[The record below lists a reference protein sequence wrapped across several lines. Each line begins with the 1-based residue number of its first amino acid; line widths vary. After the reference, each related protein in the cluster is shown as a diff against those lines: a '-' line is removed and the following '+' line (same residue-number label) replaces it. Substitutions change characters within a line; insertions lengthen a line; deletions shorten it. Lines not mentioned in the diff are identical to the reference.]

1 MKSLITSQNSQVK
14 SLDGKVYI
22 VSNGLEQELRLGDAL
37 PQGSEILLAD
47 NANLELQ
54 LQDGSSFNSGEFSAP
69 NESVSDAEIQQLQD
83 LIAAGDDPTADLPAT
98 AAGGAPGNEGDSGFV
113 SLVRD
118 GAEALAGAGYDSQTI
133 LFSTGAAVN
142 GGSEGFNLVAIANN
156 DVQQIAEDT
165 TATGNVLDNDSDNLG
180 QTEVT
185 SFIIDGVEYGAG
197 TSITLTSGTF
207 TLNADGSYIFTP
219 AGNWNGEVPVIS
231 YSTNVGTTATLTI
244 VVTPVDDATNAVNDF
259 NTVAEDTVAS
269 GNVLDNDSDVDD
281 DLTVVSFEVNGNS
294 YSAGD
299 SVELDGGT
307 LVLNAD
313 GSYSFTPNDNWN
325 GNVPVVTYTTNTG
338 ATATLTIVVTPV
350 DDATNAVNDF
360 NTVAEDTVASGNV
373 LDNDSDVDD
382 ELSVVSF
389 TIAGDETVY
398 SAGDSVELDGGT
410 LVLNADGSYSFTP
423 NADWNGNVPVV
434 TYTTNTGATATL
446 TIVVTPV
453 DDATNAVNDFNTV
466 AEDTVASGNV
476 LDNDSDVDDEL
487 SVVSFTIAGDETVY
501 SAGDSVEL
509 DGGTL
514 VLNADG
520 SYSFT
525 PNADWNGNV
534 PVVTYTTN
542 TGATATLTIVV
553 TPVDDATNAVND
565 FNTAAEDTVA
575 SGNVLDNDSDV
586 DDDLTVVSFEVNGN
600 SYSAGDSVELDG
612 GTLVLNADGSYSFT
626 PNDNWNGNVPVVTYT
641 TNTGATATLTIVV
654 TPVDDATNAVNDFNT
669 VAEDTVASGNVLDND
684 SDVDDE
690 LSVVSF
696 EVNGNSYS
704 AGDSVELDGGTL
716 VLNADGSYSFTPN
729 ADWNGNVPVVTYTT
743 NTGATATL
751 TIVVTPVDDATN
763 AVNDFNTVAEDTV
776 ASGNVLDNDSDVDDE
791 LSVVSFEVN
800 GNSYSAGDSVELD
813 GGTLVLNADGSYSFT
828 PNDNWNGN
836 VPVVTYTTN
845 TGATATLTI
854 VVTPVDD
861 ATNAVNDF
869 NTVAEDTVASGN
881 VLDNDSDIDSELS
894 VVSFEVN
901 GNSYSAGDSVEL
913 DGGTLVLNAD
923 GSYSFTPNADW
934 NGNVP
939 VVTYTTNTG
948 ATATLTIVVTPVDD
962 ATNAVNDFN
971 TVAEDTVAS
980 GNVLDNDSDVDDELS
995 VVSFEVN
1002 GNSYS
1007 AGDSVELD
1015 GGTLVLNADGSYSFT
1030 PNADWNGNVPVV
1042 TYTTNTGATAT
1053 LTIVVTPVDDATN
1066 AVNDFNTVAEDTVAS
1081 GNVLDND
1088 SDVDDELSVV
1098 SFEVNGNSY
1107 SAGDSVELDGGTLV
1121 LNADGSYSFTPNADW
1136 NGNVPVVTYTTNTGA
1151 TATLTIVVTPVDD
1164 ATNAV
1169 NDFNTVAEDTVA
1181 SGNVLDNDS
1190 DVDDELSVVS
1200 FEVNGNSY
1208 SAGDSVELDGGT
1220 LVLNADG
1227 SYSFTPN
1234 DNWNGNVPV
1243 VTYTTNTGATATLT
1257 IVVTPVDDATNA
1269 VNDFNTVAED
1279 TVASGNVLDNDSD
1292 VDDELSVV
1300 SFTIAGDE
1308 TVYSAGDSV
1317 ELDGGT
1323 LVLNA
1328 DGSYSFTPNAD
1339 WNGNVPVVTY
1349 TTNTGATATL
1359 TIVVTPVDDATN
1371 AVNDFNTVAEDT
1383 VASGNVLDNDSD
1395 VDDEL
1400 SVVSFTIAGDE
1411 TVYSAGDSVEL
1422 DGGTLVLNADGSYS
1436 FTPNADWNG
1445 NVPVVTYTTNTG
1457 ATATLTIVVT
1467 PVDDA
1472 TNAVNDFNTVAED
1485 TVASGNVLD
1494 NDSDV
1499 DDELSVVSFEVN
1511 GNSYSAGDSVE
1522 LDGGTLV
1529 LNADGSYSFTP
1540 NDNWNGNVPV
1550 VTYTTNTGATAT
1562 LTIVVTPVDDATN
1575 AVNDFN
1581 TVAEDTVASG
1591 NVLDNDSDVDDEL
1604 SVVSFEVNGNSY
1616 SAGDSVELDGGTLV
1630 LNADGSYSFTPNADW
1645 NGNVPVVTYTTNTG
1659 ATATL
1664 TIVVTPVDDATNA
1677 VNDFNTVAED
1687 TVASGNV
1694 LDNDS
1699 DVDDE
1704 LSVVS
1709 FEVNGNSYS
1718 AGDSVELDGGTLVL
1732 NADGSYSFTPNA
1744 DWNGNVPVVTYTTNT
1759 GATATLTI
1767 VVTPVDDA
1775 TNAVNDF
1782 NTVAEDTVASGNVLD
1797 NDSDVDDELS
1807 VVSFEV
1813 NGNSYS
1819 AGDSVELDGGT
1830 LVLNAD
1836 GSYSF
1841 TPNDNWNG
1849 NVPVVTYTTNTGA
1862 TATLTIVVT
1871 PVDDATNAVNDFN
1884 TVAEDTV
1891 ASGNVL
1897 DNDSDVD
1904 DELSVVSFTIAG
1916 DETVYSAGDSVE
1928 LDGGTLVLNADG
1940 SYSFTP
1946 NADWNGNVPV
1956 VTYTTNTG
1964 ATATLTIVVTPVDD
1978 ATNAVNDFN
1987 TVAEDTVASGNVLD
2001 NDSDVDDELSVV
2013 SFTIAGDE
2021 TVYSAGD
2028 SVELDGGT
2036 LVLNADGSYS
2046 FTPNADWNGNVPVVT
2061 YTTNTGATATLTIV
2075 VTPVDD
2081 ATNAVNDFNTV
2092 AEDTVA
2098 SGNVLD
2104 NDSDVD
2110 DELSVVSF
2118 EVNGNSYSAGDS
2130 VELDGGTLVLNAD
2143 GSYSFTPNDNWNG
2156 NVPVVTYTTNT
2167 GATAT
2172 LTIVV
2177 TPVDDA
2183 TNAVND
2189 FNTVAEDTV
2198 ASGNVLDNDSD
2209 VDDEL
2214 SVVSFEVNGN
2224 SYSAGDSVE
2233 LDGGTLVLNADGS
2246 YSFTPNAD
2254 WNGNVPVVTYTTN
2267 TGATATLTIV
2277 VTPVDDATN
2286 AVNDF
2291 NTVAEDTV
2299 ASGNVLDNDSDVD
2312 DDLTVVSFEVNGNS
2326 YSAGDSV
2333 ELDGGTLVLN
2343 ADGSYSFTPNDNWN
2357 GNVPVVTYT
2366 TNTGATATLTI
2377 VVTPVDDATN
2387 AVNDFNT
2394 VAEDTVAS
2402 GNVLD
2407 NDSDVDDELSVVSFE
2422 VNGNSYSAGDS
2433 VELDGGTLVL
2443 NADGSYSFT
2452 PNADWNGNV
2461 PVVTYTTNTGAT
2473 ATLTIVVTP
2482 VDDATNA
2489 VNDFNTVAEDTVA
2502 SGNVLDNDSD
2512 VDDDLTVVSFE
2523 VNGNSYSA
2531 SDSVE
2536 LDGGTLV
2543 LNADGSYSFTPNA
2556 DWNGNVP
2563 VVTYTTN
2570 TGATAT
2576 LTIVVTPVDDA
2587 TNAVNDFNT
2596 VAEDTVASGNVLDND
2611 SDVDDELSVV
2621 SFEVNG
2627 NSYSAGDSVELDG
2640 GTLVLNADGS
2650 YSFTPNA
2657 DWNGNVPVVT
2667 YTTNTGATATL
2678 TIVVTPVDDAT
2689 NAVNDFNTV
2698 AEDTVASGN
2707 VLDNDSDIDSE
2718 LSVVSFEVNG
2728 NSYSAGDSVELDGGT
2743 LVLNADGSYS
2753 FTPNADWNGNVP
2765 VVTYTTNTG
2774 ATATLT
2780 IVVTPVDDATNAVN
2794 DFNTVAEDTVASG
2807 NVLDND
2813 SDVDDELSVVS
2824 FEVNGNS
2831 YSAGDSV
2838 ELDGGTLVL
2847 NADGSYSFTP
2857 NADWNGNVP
2866 VVTYTTNTGATATLT
2881 IVVTPV
2887 DDATNAVND
2896 FNTVAEDTVASGNV
2910 LDNDSDVDDDLT
2922 VVSFEVNGNS
2932 YSAGDSVELDG
2943 GTLVLNADG
2952 SYSFTPNADWNG
2964 NVPVVTYTTNT
2975 GATATLTIVVTP
2987 VDDATNAVND
2997 FNTVAEDT
3005 VASGNVLDNDSDI
3018 DSELS
3023 VVSFEVN
3030 GNSYSAGDS
3039 VELDGGT
3046 LVLNADGS
3054 YSFTPNADWNGNVPV
3069 VTYTTNTGA
3078 TATLTIV
3085 VTPVDDAT
3093 NAVNDFNT
3101 VAEDTVASGNVLDND
3116 SDVDDDLTVVSF
3128 EVNGNSYSAGD
3139 SVELDGGTL
3148 VLNADGSYSFT
3159 PNADW
3164 NGNVPVVTYTTN
3176 TGATATLTIV
3186 VTPVDDA
3193 TNAVNDFNTVAEDTV
3208 ASGNVLDN
3216 DSDIDSELSVVSFEV
3231 NGNSYSAGDSVELD
3245 GGTLVLNADGSYSF
3259 TPNADWN
3266 GNVPV
3271 VTYTTNTGA
3280 TATLTIVVTPVDDAT
3295 NAVNDF
3301 NTVAEDT
3308 VASGNVL
3315 DNDSDVDDELS
3326 VVSFEVNGNSYSAG
3340 DSVELDGGT
3349 LVLNADGSYSFTP
3362 NDNWNGN
3369 VPVVTYTTNTGATA
3383 TLTIVVT
3390 PDNDEPVAL
3399 ANSYSVDEGDS
3410 VSGNIIT
3417 DDTGTGVDSDPEGD
3431 ELNITHINGE
3441 QINFVNGV
3449 ATVAISGGTLTINQ
3463 DGSFSYSHDGSE
3475 PAPISFTYTVADGN
3489 GGTDT
3494 ATVSITVNPVDDIAI
3509 ANDDSFSVMEDQTS
3523 DALDLLGNDIGE
3535 GLTIKSING
3544 VLLTGGEQSIAV
3556 DHGTIFIN
3564 AEGEIT
3570 FTPTANYSGP
3580 VTFDYVIEDLDG
3592 GEATATVTGTVIPV
3606 ADIAGQEFGVT
3617 LGDVTEVLI
3626 NFDSGYTTYNG
3637 TGSHSNDIVKIVYE
3651 DGTTITTREGESLS
3665 VSNGQGIGVGR
3676 GGDFRI
3682 DGDDYM
3688 NIDLPSYLTDI
3699 ALTFKNASGQTIT
3712 FTMHNIDG
3720 TTTVQS
3726 YTFSGNQNSQ
3736 ETMVL
3741 HSEVA
3746 FNSFS
3751 FELSGSSNGG
3761 NGSTLLS
3768 MTTSGVTQSAYVYPI
3783 TASYEFTDLDGSE
3796 SIQSIT
3802 LSGFPAGAKIY
3813 SAQDAS
3819 LEIHDNGD
3827 GTWTIDSSVFTDN
3840 GGIFTFDDWVV
3851 QTQSPLENGFS
3862 PRLEI
3867 VIQDGTDTSI
3877 SIRGGSAS
3885 SDLIG
3890 GDGNDYLDGESGD
3903 DMLIGG
3909 QGDDTLI
3916 GGLGADTFV
3925 WQAGDTGTDH
3935 IVDFDIS
3942 QDKLDLSDLLQGE
3955 DQYSL
3960 EGFLSFTIENGSTTI
3975 EIDADKDGQV
3985 DQRIVLDGVDLAAEY
4000 GVEATN
4006 ETGIIN
4012 GLLGDGN
4019 GPLIIDTTS
4028 DSPGIQSVS
4037 SGSSTLDEQSHNF
4050 SGHYIP

>member
-118 GAEALAGAGYDSQTI
+118 GAEALAGAGYDTQTI
-133 LFSTGAAVN
+133 LFSAGSAAN
-142 GGSEGFNLVAIANN
+142 GGSESFNLVAIANN
-156 DVQQIAEDT
+156 DIQQIAEDT
-165 TATGNVLDNDSDNLG
+165 VATGNVLDNDSDNLG
-180 QTEVT
+180 QVEVT

-197 TSITLTSGTF
+197 TSVTLTSGTF
-207 TLNADGSYIFTP
+207 TLNADGSYTFTP
-219 AGNWNGEVPVIS
+219 AENWNGEVPVIS
-231 YSTNVGTTATLTI
+231 YNTSVGTTATLTL
-244 VVTPVDDATNAVNDF
+244 VVTPVDDPSIVQNDTV
-259 NTVAEDTVAS
+259 TVAEDTVAS

-281 DLTVVSFEVNGNS
+281 ELSVVSFTIAGDETV

-423 NADWNGNVPVV
+423 N
-434 TYTTNTGATATL
+434 
-446 TIVVTPV
+446 
-453 DDATNAVNDFNTV
+453 
-466 AEDTVASGNV
+466 
-476 LDNDSDVDDEL
+476 
-487 SVVSFTIAGDETVY
+487 
-501 SAGDSVEL
+501 
-509 DGGTL
+509 
-514 VLNADG
+514 
-520 SYSFT
+520 
-525 PNADWNGNV
+525 
-534 PVVTYTTN
+534 
-542 TGATATLTIVV
+542 
-553 TPVDDATNAVND
+553 
-565 FNTAAEDTVA
+565 
-575 SGNVLDNDSDV
+575 
-586 DDDLTVVSFEVNGN
+586 
-600 SYSAGDSVELDG
+600 
-612 GTLVLNADGSYSFT
+612 
-626 PNDNWNGNVPVVTYT
+626 
-641 TNTGATATLTIVV
+641 
-654 TPVDDATNAVNDFNT
+654 
-669 VAEDTVASGNVLDND
+669 
-684 SDVDDE
+684 
-690 LSVVSF
+690 
-696 EVNGNSYS
+696 
-704 AGDSVELDGGTL
+704 
-716 VLNADGSYSFTPN
+716 
-729 ADWNGNVPVVTYTT
+729 
-743 NTGATATL
+743 
-751 TIVVTPVDDATN
+751 
-763 AVNDFNTVAEDTV
+763 
-776 ASGNVLDNDSDVDDE
+776 
-791 LSVVSFEVN
+791 
-800 GNSYSAGDSVELD
+800 
-813 GGTLVLNADGSYSFT
+813 
-828 PNDNWNGN
+828 DNWNGN

-881 VLDNDSDIDSELS
+881 VLDNDSDIDS
-894 VVSFEVN
+894 
-901 GNSYSAGDSVEL
+901 
-913 DGGTLVLNAD
+913 
-923 GSYSFTPNADW
+923 
-934 NGNVP
+934 
-939 VVTYTTNTG
+939 
-948 ATATLTIVVTPVDD
+948 
-962 ATNAVNDFN
+962 
-971 TVAEDTVAS
+971 
-980 GNVLDNDSDVDDELS
+980 
-995 VVSFEVN
+995 
-1002 GNSYS
+1002 
-1007 AGDSVELD
+1007 
-1015 GGTLVLNADGSYSFT
+1015 
-1030 PNADWNGNVPVV
+1030 
-1042 TYTTNTGATAT
+1042 
-1053 LTIVVTPVDDATN
+1053 
-1066 AVNDFNTVAEDTVAS
+1066 
-1081 GNVLDND
+1081 
-1088 SDVDDELSVV
+1088 
-1098 SFEVNGNSY
+1098 
-1107 SAGDSVELDGGTLV
+1107 
-1121 LNADGSYSFTPNADW
+1121 
-1136 NGNVPVVTYTTNTGA
+1136 
-1151 TATLTIVVTPVDD
+1151 
-1164 ATNAV
+1164 
-1169 NDFNTVAEDTVA
+1169 
-1181 SGNVLDNDS
+1181 
-1190 DVDDELSVVS
+1190 
-1200 FEVNGNSY
+1200 
-1208 SAGDSVELDGGT
+1208 
-1220 LVLNADG
+1220 
-1227 SYSFTPN
+1227 
-1234 DNWNGNVPV
+1234 
-1243 VTYTTNTGATATLT
+1243 
-1257 IVVTPVDDATNA
+1257 
-1269 VNDFNTVAED
+1269 
-1279 TVASGNVLDNDSD
+1279 
-1292 VDDELSVV
+1292 ELSVV

-1395 VDDEL
+1395 IDSEL

-1411 TVYSAGDSVEL
+1411 TV
-1422 DGGTLVLNADGSYS
+1422 
-1436 FTPNADWNG
+1436 
-1445 NVPVVTYTTNTG
+1445 
-1457 ATATLTIVVT
+1457 
-1467 PVDDA
+1467 
-1472 TNAVNDFNTVAED
+1472 
-1485 TVASGNVLD
+1485 
-1494 NDSDV
+1494 
-1499 DDELSVVSFEVN
+1499 
-1511 GNSYSAGDSVE
+1511 
-1522 LDGGTLV
+1522 
-1529 LNADGSYSFTP
+1529 
-1540 NDNWNGNVPV
+1540 
-1550 VTYTTNTGATAT
+1550 
-1562 LTIVVTPVDDATN
+1562 
-1575 AVNDFN
+1575 
-1581 TVAEDTVASG
+1581 
-1591 NVLDNDSDVDDEL
+1591 
-1604 SVVSFEVNGNSY
+1604 
-1616 SAGDSVELDGGTLV
+1616 
-1630 LNADGSYSFTPNADW
+1630 
-1645 NGNVPVVTYTTNTG
+1645 
-1659 ATATL
+1659 
-1664 TIVVTPVDDATNA
+1664 
-1677 VNDFNTVAED
+1677 
-1687 TVASGNV
+1687 
-1694 LDNDS
+1694 
-1699 DVDDE
+1699 
-1704 LSVVS
+1704 
-1709 FEVNGNSYS
+1709 
-1718 AGDSVELDGGTLVL
+1718 
-1732 NADGSYSFTPNA
+1732 
-1744 DWNGNVPVVTYTTNT
+1744 
-1759 GATATLTI
+1759 
-1767 VVTPVDDA
+1767 
-1775 TNAVNDF
+1775 
-1782 NTVAEDTVASGNVLD
+1782 
-1797 NDSDVDDELS
+1797 
-1807 VVSFEV
+1807 
-1813 NGNSYS
+1813 
-1819 AGDSVELDGGT
+1819 
-1830 LVLNAD
+1830 
-1836 GSYSF
+1836 
-1841 TPNDNWNG
+1841 
-1849 NVPVVTYTTNTGA
+1849 
-1862 TATLTIVVT
+1862 
-1871 PVDDATNAVNDFN
+1871 
-1884 TVAEDTV
+1884 
-1891 ASGNVL
+1891 
-1897 DNDSDVD
+1897 
-1904 DELSVVSFTIAG
+1904 
-1916 DETVYSAGDSVE
+1916 
-1928 LDGGTLVLNADG
+1928 
-1940 SYSFTP
+1940 
-1946 NADWNGNVPV
+1946 
-1956 VTYTTNTG
+1956 
-1964 ATATLTIVVTPVDD
+1964 
-1978 ATNAVNDFN
+1978 
-1987 TVAEDTVASGNVLD
+1987 
-2001 NDSDVDDELSVV
+2001 
-2013 SFTIAGDE
+2013 
-2021 TVYSAGD
+2021 
-2028 SVELDGGT
+2028 
-2036 LVLNADGSYS
+2036 
-2046 FTPNADWNGNVPVVT
+2046 
-2061 YTTNTGATATLTIV
+2061 
-2075 VTPVDD
+2075 
-2081 ATNAVNDFNTV
+2081 
-2092 AEDTVA
+2092 
-2098 SGNVLD
+2098 
-2104 NDSDVD
+2104 
-2110 DELSVVSF
+2110 
-2118 EVNGNSYSAGDS
+2118 
-2130 VELDGGTLVLNAD
+2130 
-2143 GSYSFTPNDNWNG
+2143 
-2156 NVPVVTYTTNT
+2156 
-2167 GATAT
+2167 
-2172 LTIVV
+2172 
-2177 TPVDDA
+2177 
-2183 TNAVND
+2183 
-2189 FNTVAEDTV
+2189 
-2198 ASGNVLDNDSD
+2198 
-2209 VDDEL
+2209 
-2214 SVVSFEVNGN
+2214 
-2224 SYSAGDSVE
+2224 YSAGDSVE

-2343 ADGSYSFTPNDNWN
+2343 ADGSYSFTPN
-2357 GNVPVVTYT
+2357 
-2366 TNTGATATLTI
+2366 
-2377 VVTPVDDATN
+2377 
-2387 AVNDFNT
+2387 
-2394 VAEDTVAS
+2394 
-2402 GNVLD
+2402 
-2407 NDSDVDDELSVVSFE
+2407 
-2422 VNGNSYSAGDS
+2422 
-2433 VELDGGTLVL
+2433 
-2443 NADGSYSFT
+2443 
-2452 PNADWNGNV
+2452 
-2461 PVVTYTTNTGAT
+2461 
-2473 ATLTIVVTP
+2473 
-2482 VDDATNA
+2482 
-2489 VNDFNTVAEDTVA
+2489 
-2502 SGNVLDNDSD
+2502 
-2512 VDDDLTVVSFE
+2512 
-2523 VNGNSYSA
+2523 
-2531 SDSVE
+2531 
-2536 LDGGTLV
+2536 
-2543 LNADGSYSFTPNA
+2543 A

-2640 GTLVLNADGS
+2640 GSLVLNADGS

-2910 LDNDSDVDDDLT
+2910 LDNDSDIDSELSVVSFTIAGDETVYSAGDSVELDGGTLVLNADGSYSFTPNADWNGNVPVVTYTTNTGATATLTIVVTPVDDATNAVNDFNTVAEDTVASGNVLDNDSDVDDELS

-3023 VVSFEVN
+3023 VVSFTIAGDETV
-3030 GNSYSAGDS
+3030 YSAGDS

-3139 SVELDGGTL
+3139 SVELDGGTLVLNADGSYSFTPNADWNGNVPVVTYTTNTGATATLTIVVTPVDDATNAVNDFNTVAEDTVASGNVLDNDSDVDDELSVVSFEVNGNSYSAGDSVELDGGSL

-3362 NDNWNGN
+3362 NADWNGN

-3390 PDNDEPVAL
+3390 PVDDATNAVNDFNTVAEDTVASGNVLDNDSDIDSELSVVSFTIAGDETVYSAGDSVELDGGTLVLNADGSYSFTPNADWNGNVPVVTYTTNTGATATLTIVVTPVDDATNAVNDFNTVAEDTVASGNVLDNDSDVDDELSVVSFEVNGNSYSAGDSVELDGGTLVLNADGSYSFTPNADWNGNVPVVTYTTNTGATATLTIVVTPVDDATNAVNDFNTVAEDTVASGNVLDNDSDIDSELSVVSFTIAGDETVYSAGDSVELDGGTLVLNADGSYSFTPNADWNGNVPVVTYTTNTGATATLTIVVTPVDDATNAVNDLNTVAEDTVASGNVLDNDSDIDSELSVVSFEVNGNSYSAGDSVELDGGTLVLNADGSYSFTPNADWNGNVPVVTYTTNTGATATLTIVVTPVDDATNAVNDFNTVAEDTVASGNVLDNDSDIDSELSVVSFTIAGDETVYSAGDSVELDGGTLVLNADGSYSFTPNADWNGNVPVVTYTTNTGATATLTIVVTPVDDATNAVNDFNTVAEDTVASGNVLDNDSDIDSELSVVSFTIAGDETVYSAGDSVELDGGTLVLNADGSYSFTPNADWNGNVPVVTYTTNTGATATLTIVVTPVDDATNAVNDFNTVAEDTVASGNVLDNDSDIDSELSVVSFTIAGDETVYSAGDSVELDGGTLVLNADGSYSFTPNADWNGNVPVVTYTTNTGATATLTIVVTPVDDATNAVNDFNTVAEDTVASGNVLDNDSDVDDDLTVVSFEVNGNSYSAGDSVELDGGTLVLNADGSYSFTPNADWNGNVPVVTYTTNTGATATLTIVVTPVDDATNAVNDFNTVAEDTVASGNVLDNDSDVDDELSVVSFEVNGNSYSAGDSVELDGGSLVLNADGSYSFTPNADWNGNVPVVTYTTNTGATATLTIVVTPENDEPVAL
-3399 ANSYSVDEGDS
+3399 ANSYSVDEGDT

-3417 DDTGTGVDSDPEGD
+3417 DDTGAGVDSDPEGD

-3441 QINFVNGV
+3441 LLNFVNGV

-3475 PAPISFTYTVADGN
+3475 PVPISFTYTVSDGN

-3535 GLTIKSING
+3535 GLIIKSING
-3544 VLLTGGEQSIAV
+3544 VLLTGGEQFIAV
-3556 DHGTIFIN
+3556 DHGTIFIS

-3617 LGDVTEVLI
+3617 LGDVTEILI
-3626 NFDSGYTTYNG
+3626 NFDSGYTTYKG

-3768 MTTSGVTQSAYVYPI
+3768 MTTSGVTQTAYVYPI

-3840 GGIFTFDDWVV
+3840 GGVFTFDDWVV

-3867 VIQDGTDTSI
+3867 VIQDGADTSI

>member
-118 GAEALAGAGYDSQTI
+118 GAEALAGAGYDTQTI
-133 LFSTGAAVN
+133 LFSAGSTAN
-142 GGSEGFNLVAIANN
+142 GDSESFNLVAIANN
-156 DVQQIAEDT
+156 DIQQIAEDT
-165 TATGNVLDNDSDNLG
+165 VATGNVLDNDSDNLG
-180 QTEVT
+180 QVEVT

-197 TSITLTSGTF
+197 TSVTLTSGTF
-207 TLNADGSYIFTP
+207 TLNADGSYTFTP
-219 AGNWNGEVPVIS
+219 AENWNGEVPVIS
-231 YSTNVGTTATLTI
+231 YNTSVGTTATLTL
-244 VVTPVDDATNAVNDF
+244 VVTPVDDPSIVQNDTV
-259 NTVAEDTVAS
+259 TVAEDTVAS

-281 DLTVVSFEVNGNS
+281 DLTVVSFEVNGN
-294 YSAGD
+294 
-299 SVELDGGT
+299 
-307 LVLNAD
+307 N
-313 GSYSFTPNDNWN
+313 
-325 GNVPVVTYTTNTG
+325 
-338 ATATLTIVVTPV
+338 
-350 DDATNAVNDF
+350 
-360 NTVAEDTVASGNV
+360 
-373 LDNDSDVDD
+373 
-382 ELSVVSF
+382 
-389 TIAGDETVY
+389 Y

-476 LDNDSDVDDEL
+476 LDNDSDVDD
-487 SVVSFTIAGDETVY
+487 
-501 SAGDSVEL
+501 
-509 DGGTL
+509 
-514 VLNADG
+514 
-520 SYSFT
+520 
-525 PNADWNGNV
+525 
-534 PVVTYTTN
+534 
-542 TGATATLTIVV
+542 
-553 TPVDDATNAVND
+553 
-565 FNTAAEDTVA
+565 
-575 SGNVLDNDSDV
+575 
-586 DDDLTVVSFEVNGN
+586 DLT
-600 SYSAGDSVELDG
+600 
-612 GTLVLNADGSYSFT
+612 
-626 PNDNWNGNVPVVTYT
+626 
-641 TNTGATATLTIVV
+641 
-654 TPVDDATNAVNDFNT
+654 
-669 VAEDTVASGNVLDND
+669 
-684 SDVDDE
+684 
-690 LSVVSF
+690 VVSF

-776 ASGNVLDNDSDVDDE
+776 ASGNVLDNDSDVDDD
-791 LSVVSFEVN
+791 LTVVSFEVN

-828 PNDNWNGN
+828 PNADWNGNVPVVTYTTNTGATATLTIVVTPVDDATNAVNDFNTVAEDTVASGNVLDNDSDVDNELSVVSFEVDGNSYSAGDSVELDGGTLVLNADGSYSFTPNADWNGNVPVVTYTTNTGATATLTIVVTPVDDATNAVNDFNTVAEDTVASGNVLDNDSDVDDDLTVVSFEVNGNSYSAGDSVELDGGILVLNADGSYSFTPNADWNGNVPVVTYTTNTGATATLTIVVTPVDDATNAVNDFNTVAEDTVASGNVLDNDSDVDDDLTVVSFEVNGNSYSAGDSVELDGGTLVLNADGSYSFTPNADWNGNVPVVTYTTNTGATATLTIVVTPVDDATNAVNDFNTVAEDTVASGNVLDNDSDVDDDLTVVSFEVNGNSYSAGDSVELDGGILVLNADGSYSFTPNADWNGN

-894 VVSFEVN
+894 VVSFTIAGDETVYSAGDSVELDGGTLVLNADGSYSFTPNADWNGNVPVVTYTTNTGATATLTIVVTPVDDATNAVNDFNTVAEDTVATGNVLDNDSDVDNELSVVSFEVD
-901 GNSYSAGDSVEL
+901 GNSYSAGDSVELDGGTLVLNADGSYSFTPNADWNGNVPVVTYTTNTGATATLTIVVTPVDDATNAVNDFNTVAEDTVASGNVLDNDSDIDNDLSVTSFEVDGNSYAAGSSVEL

-1088 SDVDDELSVV
+1088 SDVDDDLTVVSFEVNGNNYSAGDSVELDGGTLVLNADGSYSFTPNADWNGNVPVVTYTTNTGATATLTIVVTPVDDATNAVNDFNTVAEDTVASGNVLDNDSDVDDDLTVV

-1190 DVDDELSVVS
+1190 DVDDDLSVAS
-1200 FEVNGNSY
+1200 FEVNGNS
-1208 SAGDSVELDGGT
+1208 
-1220 LVLNADG
+1220 
-1227 SYSFTPN
+1227 
-1234 DNWNGNVPV
+1234 
-1243 VTYTTNTGATATLT
+1243 
-1257 IVVTPVDDATNA
+1257 
-1269 VNDFNTVAED
+1269 
-1279 TVASGNVLDNDSD
+1279 
-1292 VDDELSVV
+1292 
-1300 SFTIAGDE
+1300 
-1308 TVYSAGDSV
+1308 YSAGDSV

-1499 DDELSVVSFEVN
+1499 DD
-1511 GNSYSAGDSVE
+1511 D
-1522 LDGGTLV
+1522 
-1529 LNADGSYSFTP
+1529 
-1540 NDNWNGNVPV
+1540 
-1550 VTYTTNTGATAT
+1550 
-1562 LTIVVTPVDDATN
+1562 LT
-1575 AVNDFN
+1575 
-1581 TVAEDTVASG
+1581 
-1591 NVLDNDSDVDDEL
+1591 
-1604 SVVSFEVNGNSY
+1604 
-1616 SAGDSVELDGGTLV
+1616 
-1630 LNADGSYSFTPNADW
+1630 
-1645 NGNVPVVTYTTNTG
+1645 
-1659 ATATL
+1659 
-1664 TIVVTPVDDATNA
+1664 
-1677 VNDFNTVAED
+1677 
-1687 TVASGNV
+1687 
-1694 LDNDS
+1694 
-1699 DVDDE
+1699 
-1704 LSVVS
+1704 
-1709 FEVNGNSYS
+1709 
-1718 AGDSVELDGGTLVL
+1718 
-1732 NADGSYSFTPNA
+1732 
-1744 DWNGNVPVVTYTTNT
+1744 
-1759 GATATLTI
+1759 
-1767 VVTPVDDA
+1767 
-1775 TNAVNDF
+1775 
-1782 NTVAEDTVASGNVLD
+1782 
-1797 NDSDVDDELS
+1797 
-1807 VVSFEV
+1807 
-1813 NGNSYS
+1813 
-1819 AGDSVELDGGT
+1819 
-1830 LVLNAD
+1830 
-1836 GSYSF
+1836 
-1841 TPNDNWNG
+1841 
-1849 NVPVVTYTTNTGA
+1849 
-1862 TATLTIVVT
+1862 
-1871 PVDDATNAVNDFN
+1871 
-1884 TVAEDTV
+1884 
-1891 ASGNVL
+1891 
-1897 DNDSDVD
+1897 
-1904 DELSVVSFTIAG
+1904 
-1916 DETVYSAGDSVE
+1916 
-1928 LDGGTLVLNADG
+1928 
-1940 SYSFTP
+1940 
-1946 NADWNGNVPV
+1946 
-1956 VTYTTNTG
+1956 
-1964 ATATLTIVVTPVDD
+1964 
-1978 ATNAVNDFN
+1978 
-1987 TVAEDTVASGNVLD
+1987 
-2001 NDSDVDDELSVV
+2001 
-2013 SFTIAGDE
+2013 
-2021 TVYSAGD
+2021 
-2028 SVELDGGT
+2028 
-2036 LVLNADGSYS
+2036 
-2046 FTPNADWNGNVPVVT
+2046 
-2061 YTTNTGATATLTIV
+2061 
-2075 VTPVDD
+2075 
-2081 ATNAVNDFNTV
+2081 
-2092 AEDTVA
+2092 
-2098 SGNVLD
+2098 
-2104 NDSDVD
+2104 
-2110 DELSVVSF
+2110 
-2118 EVNGNSYSAGDS
+2118 
-2130 VELDGGTLVLNAD
+2130 
-2143 GSYSFTPNDNWNG
+2143 
-2156 NVPVVTYTTNT
+2156 
-2167 GATAT
+2167 
-2172 LTIVV
+2172 
-2177 TPVDDA
+2177 
-2183 TNAVND
+2183 
-2189 FNTVAEDTV
+2189 
-2198 ASGNVLDNDSD
+2198 
-2209 VDDEL
+2209 
-2214 SVVSFEVNGN
+2214 VVSFEVNGN

-2312 DDLTVVSFEVNGNS
+2312 DDLT
-2326 YSAGDSV
+2326 
-2333 ELDGGTLVLN
+2333 
-2343 ADGSYSFTPNDNWN
+2343 
-2357 GNVPVVTYT
+2357 
-2366 TNTGATATLTI
+2366 
-2377 VVTPVDDATN
+2377 
-2387 AVNDFNT
+2387 
-2394 VAEDTVAS
+2394 
-2402 GNVLD
+2402 
-2407 NDSDVDDELSVVSFE
+2407 
-2422 VNGNSYSAGDS
+2422 
-2433 VELDGGTLVL
+2433 
-2443 NADGSYSFT
+2443 
-2452 PNADWNGNV
+2452 
-2461 PVVTYTTNTGAT
+2461 
-2473 ATLTIVVTP
+2473 
-2482 VDDATNA
+2482 
-2489 VNDFNTVAEDTVA
+2489 
-2502 SGNVLDNDSD
+2502 
-2512 VDDDLTVVSFE
+2512 
-2523 VNGNSYSA
+2523 
-2531 SDSVE
+2531 
-2536 LDGGTLV
+2536 
-2543 LNADGSYSFTPNA
+2543 
-2556 DWNGNVP
+2556 
-2563 VVTYTTN
+2563 
-2570 TGATAT
+2570 
-2576 LTIVVTPVDDA
+2576 
-2587 TNAVNDFNT
+2587 
-2596 VAEDTVASGNVLDND
+2596 
-2611 SDVDDELSVV
+2611 
-2621 SFEVNG
+2621 
-2627 NSYSAGDSVELDG
+2627 
-2640 GTLVLNADGS
+2640 
-2650 YSFTPNA
+2650 
-2657 DWNGNVPVVT
+2657 
-2667 YTTNTGATATL
+2667 
-2678 TIVVTPVDDAT
+2678 
-2689 NAVNDFNTV
+2689 
-2698 AEDTVASGN
+2698 
-2707 VLDNDSDIDSE
+2707 
-2718 LSVVSFEVNG
+2718 
-2728 NSYSAGDSVELDGGT
+2728 
-2743 LVLNADGSYS
+2743 
-2753 FTPNADWNGNVP
+2753 
-2765 VVTYTTNTG
+2765 
-2774 ATATLT
+2774 
-2780 IVVTPVDDATNAVN
+2780 
-2794 DFNTVAEDTVASG
+2794 
-2807 NVLDND
+2807 
-2813 SDVDDELSVVS
+2813 VVS

-3023 VVSFEVN
+3023 VVSFTIAGDETVYSAGDSVELDGGTLVLNADGSYSFTPNADWNGNVPVVTYTTNTGATATLTIVVTPVDDATNAVNDFNTVAEDTVASGNVLDNDSDVDDDLTVVSFEVNGNSYSAGDSVELDGGTLVLNADGSYSFTPNADWNGNVPVVTYTTNTGATATLTIVVTPVDDATNAVNDFNTVAEDTVASGNVLDNDSDVDDDLTVVSFEVNGNSYSAGDSVELDGGTLVLNADGSYSFTPNADWNGNVPVVTYTTNTGATATLTIVVTPVDDATNAVNDFNTVAEDTVASGNVLDNDSDVDDDLTVVSFEVN

-3216 DSDIDSELSVVSFEV
+3216 DSDIDSELSVVSFTIAGDETV
-3231 NGNSYSAGDSVELD
+3231 YSAGDSVELD

-3315 DNDSDVDDELS
+3315 DNDSDVDDDLS

-3362 NDNWNGN
+3362 NADWNGN

-3390 PDNDEPVAL
+3390 PENDEPVAL
-3399 ANSYSVDEGDS
+3399 ANSYSVDEGDT

-3417 DDTGTGVDSDPEGD
+3417 DDTGAGVDSDPEGD

-3441 QINFVNGV
+3441 LLNFVNGV

-3475 PAPISFTYTVADGN
+3475 PVPISFTYTVSDGN

-3535 GLTIKSING
+3535 GLIIKSING
-3544 VLLTGGEQSIAV
+3544 VLLTGGEQFIAV
-3556 DHGTIFIN
+3556 DHGTIFIS

-3617 LGDVTEVLI
+3617 LGDVTEILI
-3626 NFDSGYTTYNG
+3626 NFDSGYTTYKG

-3768 MTTSGVTQSAYVYPI
+3768 MTTSGVTQTAYVYPI

-3840 GGIFTFDDWVV
+3840 GGVFTFDDWVV

-3867 VIQDGTDTSI
+3867 VIQDGADTSI